1 LFKLDGLCVSQCQ
14 NCGTI
19 CEAFPI
25 TDINSAQLYSGK
37 ECTIITG
44 DLYIQDLP
52 TSVTKKLL
60 FDSLQTVR
68 HIRGDLY
75 FLDNPFI
82 SAMTFFSNLE
92 GLHGAHYSNN
102 AQLVDARMPSL
113 EQLSGAV
120 TVEGCDRLCPA
131 RYTTVGTVAE
141 DDACPNPTIEYY
153 FEIKGDASGDMIW
166 VIRNAFARL
175 LTNVTD
181 GEVCRCCSLKLHF
194 CSLYISTLSGMAA

>member
-1 LFKLDGLCVSQCQ
+1 VSQCQ

-25 TDINSAQLYSGK
+25 TDISSAQLYSGK

-68 HIRGDLY
+68 YVRGDLY

-82 SAMTFFSNLE
+82 SAMTFFSNLVGE
-92 GLHGAHYSNN
+92 RRASATDIVHIEDADIPIEDEFYTMAPQVYLDSRQRIVAPILNRWRSNSALREMFVHLMETATMGISKKSDLTN
-102 AQLVDARMPSL
+102 TFQTSFGRNK
-113 EQLSGAV
+113 
-120 TVEGCDRLCPA
+120 TIDRL
-131 RYTTVGTVAE
+131 
-141 DDACPNPTIEYY
+141 
-153 FEIKGDASGDMIW
+153 FEK
-166 VIRNAFARL
+166 
-175 LTNVTD
+175 
-181 GEVCRCCSLKLHF
+181 
-194 CSLYISTLSGMAA
+194 